1 MMNSTAMTFKV
12 TWPEPKKFDTG
23 NLNIAFD
30 GLYLI
35 GYRDTAN
42 DKRYIVYVGQGS
54 IGTRLA
60 DHLRNNASV
69 NRRNGQAGRV
79 GYYRY
84 SKCADEDTRLNI
96 ELGLYRK
103 HRGPSLC
110 NEIEPCGS
118 GRYEQIEINEEFQ

>member
-1 MMNSTAMTFKV
+1 MTNSTTMTFNV
-12 TWPEPKKFDTG
+12 TWSEPKKFEVG
-23 NLNIAFD
+23 NINIASD
-30 GLYLI
+30 GVYLL
-35 GYRDTAN
+35 GYRDTAT
-42 DKRYIVYVGQGS
+42 DKRYIVYVGQGD

-69 NRRNGQAGRV
+69 KRKIGQEGRV

-84 SKCADEDTRLNI
+84 AKCADKDTRLDI

-103 HRGPSLC
+103 HGRSTLC

-118 GRYEQIEINEEFQ
+118 GRFAQIEVNEEF

>member
-1 MMNSTAMTFKV
+1 MMNVTKMTFKV
-12 TWPEPKKFDTG
+12 TWSEPKKFAAG
-23 NLNIAFD
+23 NFNVAFD
-30 GLYLI
+30 GVYLI
-35 GYRDTAN
+35 GYRDTAT
-42 DKRYIVYVGQGS
+42 DKRHVVYVGQGD

-69 NRRNGQAGRV
+69 KRRIGQAGRV

-84 SKCADEDTRLNI
+84 ATCADEDIRLDI

-103 HRGPSLC
+103 HGGSVLS

-118 GRYEQIEINEEFQ
+118 GRYGQIEVSEEFQ